1 MHLRALKEKDAE
13 GMLEWMQD
21 PAVLKGF
28 GEAMSHK
35 TREDVLSFISAAG
48 TDVVHGESV
57 HYAIANEKDEYL
69 GTISLKN
76 IDLLSKTAEY
86 AISLRSCAHGKGIG
100 TQATRE
106 ILRIAFEKLHLQ
118 RVYLNVFSD
127 NAGAIRLYEKS
138 GFVYEGALRRHLFIR
153 GEYKSFLLYG
163 MLDDEYFEKYGMRR
177 NEK

>member
-28 GEAMSHK
+28 GDAMSHK

-48 TDVVHGESV
+48 TEPAHGESV
-57 HYAIANEKDEYL
+57 HFAIADEEDAYL

-76 IDLLSKTAEY
+76 FDLLSKTAEY

-100 TQATRE
+100 TQATKE
-106 ILRIAFEKLHLQ
+106 ILRIAFEKFHLQ

-127 NAGAIRLYEKS
+127 NARAIRLYEKS
-138 GFVYEGALRRHLFIR
+138 GFVYEGVLRRHLFIR
-153 GEYKSFLLYG
+153 EEYKTFLLYG
-163 MLDDEYFEKYGMRR
+163 MLDDEYFQKYGGRDSSP
-177 NEK
+177 